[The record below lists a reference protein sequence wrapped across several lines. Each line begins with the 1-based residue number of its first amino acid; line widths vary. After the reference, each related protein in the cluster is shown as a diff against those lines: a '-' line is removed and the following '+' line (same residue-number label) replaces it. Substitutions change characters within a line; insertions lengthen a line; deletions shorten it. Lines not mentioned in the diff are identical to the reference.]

1 MAVTYNPFESQH
13 GFKSPGFSVD
23 DAGNVIVR
31 SLSYIEEE
39 QVTIEGRLYFNELG
53 VGEQSVFTQ
62 DGVTA
67 QGSETLL
74 PNPSLA
80 LTRGE
85 TYSINLNSFS
95 FLTWNIWVEDETGNS
110 TTLINNIPVV
120 LYNEGISYKT
130 SDADTE
136 TLEGESA
143 QGKTAGVFFF
153 EVPPLAPNQLWYGTG
168 DASVFGSI
176 TTSDPTITGVGSFS
190 SLNVIGDATLR
201 GQDAEIVLAPTGAY
215 GTVTINPAGAGTLSN
230 MYVNALTLSVTDT
243 TTITPDNRNVI
254 ISPTGTGTL
263 TLDSGQPGSVDNLKI
278 GQSTPQDG
286 SFLALNAENGLN
298 STVIGNTVPDAAT
311 FTQATGKNAPVTSQH
326 LTNKQY
332 VDNTATAL
340 AIALGV

>member
-13 GFKSPGFSVD
+13 GFKSPGFAVD
-23 DAGNVIVR
+23 DAGNVTVR

-53 VGEQSVFTQ
+53 VGDQAVFTQ
-62 DGVTA
+62 DGIFV
-67 QGSETLL
+67 SETETLV
-74 PNPSLA
+74 PNPTLR

-85 TYSINLNSFS
+85 TYSINLNSFN
-95 FLTWNIWVEDETGNS
+95 FLTWNFWVEDETGNS
-110 TTLINNIPVV
+110 TTLIGETPVV
-120 LYNEGISYKT
+120 LYSEGVSYKLT
-130 SDADTE
+130 DAGDV
-136 TLEGESA
+136 LAEGEAA
-143 QGKTAGVFFF
+143 QGKSVGIIFIDLDA
-153 EVPPLAPNQLWYGTG
+153 LAPTQLWYGTG
-168 DASVFGSI
+168 DASVVGSI
-176 TTSDPTITGVGSFS
+176 VTADPTITGVGSFS

-230 MYVNALTLSVTDT
+230 MYVNALTLSVSDT
-243 TTITPDNRNVI
+243 TTITPDDRNVT

-263 TLDSGQPGSVDNLKI
+263 IIDSGLSGSIDNLTI
-278 GQSTPQDG
+278 GQSTPQDA

-298 STVIGNTVPDAAT
+298 STVIGNTVPEAAT